1 MRVHQELNKFE
12 FLTLIAN
19 MTNEIIYRKISASE
33 IDLYHHI
40 RLDCLKN
47 YPDNFGVLYEE
58 EVKANN
64 FKFDKIIADK
74 NATDFLMSAFSDA
87 DLIGTCGFI
96 QEIRKKKNH
105 IGVISGM
112 YVMPAY
118 KSKGIGKQL
127 IQATISKAFE
137 NPEIEMITLA
147 VAGSNTIAQNLY
159 NKIGFKEYG
168 RLPNYFKYK
177 GEYETQVFMALS
189 KQPDTNE

>member
-1 MRVHQELNKFE
+1 
-12 FLTLIAN
+12 
-19 MTNEIIYRKISASE
+19 MTNEIIYRKITASE
-33 IDLYHHI
+33 IDLYHSI

-47 YPDNFGVLYEE
+47 YPENFGILYEE
-58 EVKANN
+58 ELKTNN
-64 FKFDKIIADK
+64 FKFDKIISD
-74 NATDFLMSAFSDA
+74 NASTDFLMGAFIEE

-96 QEIRKKKNH
+96 QESRKKKSH

-118 KSKGIGKQL
+118 KSKGIGKKL
-127 IQATISKAFE
+127 IEATISQAFE

-147 VAGSNTIAQNLY
+147 VAGSNTVAQTLY

-168 RLPNYFKYK
+168 RLSKYFKYK

-189 KQPDTNE
+189 KDLI